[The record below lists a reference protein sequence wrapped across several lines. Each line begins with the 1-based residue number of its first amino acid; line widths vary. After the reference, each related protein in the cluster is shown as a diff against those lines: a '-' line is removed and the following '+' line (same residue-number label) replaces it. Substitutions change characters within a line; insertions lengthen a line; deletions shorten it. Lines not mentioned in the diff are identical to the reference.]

1 VSRADDLLGRLGY
14 ESFRP
19 GQREAVEAALDGCDS
34 LIVMPTG
41 GGKSLCYQ
49 LPGLATEDLTVVV
62 SPLIAL
68 MNDQWL
74 RLSGA
79 GHPVTMIAS
88 GMSAVESRD
97 ALDMVRSGEARI
109 VYCSPERF
117 GSSVFLEAL
126 GRRRIDLLAVDEA
139 HCVSEWGHDF
149 RPDYL
154 RLPQIADRLGRP
166 TVMACTAT
174 ATEMVADEIATRF
187 GMLDPLV
194 VRSGFDR
201 PNLSFD
207 VVRLEGTG
215 SKARRLALL
224 EAGLADPGNRPAI
237 VYCGTRKDTDE
248 VAEELR
254 AAGLGA
260 APYHA
265 GMDAE
270 ERTATQRRFMADELD
285 TIVATNAFGMG
296 VDKAGVRS
304 VWHMAIPTSVEAYYQ
319 EAGRAGRDG
328 LPARAVLLAM
338 KMDLGRLVRFNEQ
351 RAGDPELA
359 IAHERGWR
367 AYHAIKDFIYSE
379 RCRRRSLLDHFGDR
393 AAGAPLERCCD
404 RCDPQSWLPD
414 PETIAIRR
422 TKKGSGSAA
431 PPPDLSPGDE
441 PLFEALKAWRLQ
453 AAAGKPAYTVANN
466 RTLSAIAAIRPA
478 SEGALIE
485 ISGVGPSFIS
495 KYAAEVLAIVAEH
508 PAALAA

>member
-1 VSRADDLLGRLGY
+1 MSPVVEEKADALLGKLGFT
-14 ESFRP
+14 SWRP
-19 GQREAVEAALDGCDS
+19 GQREAVQAALDGCDS

-49 LPGLATEDLTVVV
+49 LPGLATPDLTVVV

-88 GMSAVESRD
+88 GMSDEAARG

-117 GSSVFLEAL
+117 GSNVFLDAL
-126 GRRRIDLLAVDEA
+126 AQRRVDLLAVDEA

-174 ATEMVADEIATRF
+174 ATETVADEIATRF

-194 VRSGFDR
+194 VRAGFDR

-237 VYCGTRKDTDE
+237 AYCGTRKDTDE
-248 VAEELR
+248 VAGELR
-254 AAGLGA
+254 SAGLGA
-260 APYHA
+260 AAYHA

-270 ERTATQRRFMADELD
+270 ERTATQRRFMDGEVEV
-285 TIVATNAFGMG
+285 IVATNAFGMG
-296 VDKAGVRS
+296 VDKADVRS

-328 LPARAVLLAM
+328 LPAKAVLLAM
-338 KMDLGRLVRFNEQ
+338 RSDLGRLVRFNEQ
-351 RAGDPELA
+351 RSPDQE
-359 IAHERGWR
+359 IARERGWQ
-367 AYHAIKDFIYSE
+367 AYRVIKSFIYSD
-379 RCRRRSLLDHFGDR
+379 RCRRRQLLDHFSDR
-393 AAGAPLERCCD
+393 TAGAPLGRCCD
-404 RCDPQSWLPD
+404 VCDPDRWLPD
-414 PETIAIRR
+414 PETIATKPRR
-422 TKKGSGSAA
+422 SKPGASAPPELSAA
-431 PPPDLSPGDE
+431 DA
-441 PLFEALKAWRLQ
+441 PLFEALKAWRLE
-453 AAAGKPAYTVANN
+453 AAAGKPAYTVAHNK
-466 RTLSAIAAIRPA
+466 TLGAIAVERPA
-478 SEGALIE
+478 DAAGLEA
-485 ISGVGPSFIS
+485 ISGIGKGFIS
-495 KYAAEVLAIVAEH
+495 KYAPEVLTIVASH
-508 PAALAA
+508 APG